1 MCVVTA
7 SCRRYSVDLPQGGLE
22 IPCLLKFEGEEK
34 YATKVKALVK
44 YTFTMTPSMTSSE
57 NVPPKEK
64 EKAGRCCRWQHSY

>member
-7 SCRRYSVDLPQGGLE
+7 SCRRYSMDLPQGGFE

-34 YATKVKALVK
+34 YVTKVKALVK
-44 YTFTMTPSMTSSE
+44 YAFTMTPSMTSTAGSE

-64 EKAGRCCRWQHSY
+64 EKA